1 MPVCV
6 FEAQLTGPAVRV
18 NGVAGLV
25 LAKSGTL
32 NNSAAC
38 DFVMLTNAEYD
49 QIYHAVLV
57 GSPGVPQPFDPVQ
70 GGSFFF
76 FGFGVVVFAYL
87 LGFVVAAVRKP
98 IRQGGS

>member
-6 FEAQLTGPAVRV
+6 FEAQLTGPAVKV

-32 NNSAAC
+32 NNSTAC

-57 GSPGVPQPFDPVQ
+57 ASPPPAAEFDYAYGAAVWGLAFTTVVGLYLGSHVI
-70 GGSFFF
+70 
-76 FGFGVVVFAYL
+76 GVV
-87 LGFVVAAVRKP
+87 LGF
-98 IRQGGS
+98 IRRG